1 MAFPLLSSPMP
12 LDTDAF
18 HYRGLTAA
26 SAAMRRVFS
35 MLERM
40 ERSREPVLV
49 SGEVG
54 VGKEKV
60 ARAIHSASPVSAG
73 PFVVLDASS
82 LAAQEKDGIDVGAEV
97 KRTFEEATNGTL
109 FLREVE
115 LLPSKAQETLEGLVA
130 GAGSK
135 IRIIASTTRSLEDE
149 AQQGRF
155 LQSLY
160 DVLASTRLFV
170 PPLRHRPE
178 DVAVLARAFAT
189 EGGARP
195 LAPAILA
202 DLAARQW
209 PGNVSELR
217 QMVASLVSERAVR
230 ESSVVPKMEDGEAGA
245 PIGLDEALEALV
257 DISVPYVDLKEQ
269 LVARFTRIYLARL
282 LQHTKGN
289 RSEAARIAQLDRT
302 YLGRLVGKLGVNV
315 P

>member
-35 MLERM
+35 LLERL
-40 ERSREPVLV
+40 ERSREAVLV
-49 SGEVG
+49 SGEAG
-54 VGKEKV
+54 VGKERV
-60 ARAIHSASPVSAG
+60 ARALHSASPVSAG
-73 PFVVLDASS
+73 PFVVLDGGT
-82 LAAQEKDGIDVGAEV
+82 LAAQAKDGLDILAEV
-97 KRTFEEATNGTL
+97 RTAFDNATGGTL

-115 LLPSKAQETLEGLVA
+115 LLPAIVQESLVELLTSS
-130 GAGSK
+130 GSK
-135 IRIIASTTRSLEDE
+135 VRVLSSTSRSLEDE

-155 LQSLY
+155 LASLY
-160 DVLASTRLFV
+160 DRIATTRLFV

-178 DVAVLARAFAT
+178 DVAVLARTFAN
-189 EGGARP
+189 EIGARA
-195 LAPAILA
+195 LAPAIVA
-202 DLAARQW
+202 DLASRQW

-217 QMVASLVSERAVR
+217 QTVLASVNERAIR
-230 ESSVVPKMEDGEAGA
+230 ESGIAPKMDESNDGA
-245 PIGLDEALEALV
+245 PVGLDEALEALV

-282 LQHTKGN
+282 LEHTKGN

-302 YLGRLVGKLGVNV
+302 YLGRLVGKLGVTV

>member
-18 HYRGLTAA
+18 HYRGITAA

-35 MLERM
+35 LLERL

-49 SGEVG
+49 SGEAG
-54 VGKEKV
+54 AGKERV
-60 ARAIHSASPVSAG
+60 ARALHDASPVSAG
-73 PFVVLDASS
+73 PFITLDGGT
-82 LAAQEKDGIDVGAEV
+82 LAAQANDGIDVDAEV
-97 KRTFEEATNGTL
+97 KRAFESAQGGSL

-115 LLPSKAQETLEGLVA
+115 LLPATTQQTLLDLVA
-130 GAGSK
+130 ESGSK
-135 IRIIASTTRSLEDE
+135 VRVLSSTTRSLEDE

-155 LQSLY
+155 LAALY
-160 DVLASTRLFV
+160 DKIANVRLFV

-178 DVAVLARAFAT
+178 DVAVLARAFAN
-189 EGGARP
+189 EVGARP
-195 LAPAILA
+195 LAPAIIA
-202 DLAARQW
+202 DLSARQW
-209 PGNVSELR
+209 PGNISELR
-217 QMVASLVSERAVR
+217 QTVLAMVNERAIR
-230 ESSVVPKMEDGEAGA
+230 ESGVAPKMDETGA
-245 PIGLDEALEALV
+245 PVGLDEVLEALV

-282 LQHTKGN
+282 LEHTKGN

-302 YLGRLVGKLGVNV
+302 YLGRLVSKLGVTV